1 MDAIIYNIPVSLVPK
16 YAGRRIVVRAAD
28 PSDLARQFAETDL
41 GNVEYFQLL
50 SADIAP
56 ESIETLSDLGRGI
69 PVDIVI
75 GDPAAEFPLLY
86 NFSKLIDKHPVR
98 ASITVATGFSKAVRL
113 ALALR
118 FAVKLDVGQPG
129 PELIDELHEVLDLY
143 LHGSKVS
150 QPVEYFHSMFLSA
163 YREEPASLW
172 IVQEDDPDHFRYV
185 TDDGLERMSFRFGD
199 TNATNAV
206 GSTAELEC
214 DSCEFFG
221 KCGGYFKWPESSYD
235 CAGVRSIFRTIE
247 TEAAELRRNVAG
259 LAAAEGGSKS

>member
-1 MDAIIYNIPVSLVPK
+1 MAPITHNIPVDLVPK
-16 YAGRRIVVRAAD
+16 YAGRRVVIRLAD
-28 PSDLARQFAETDL
+28 PSALAREIANADL
-41 GNVEYFQLL
+41 ENVQYLQLL
-50 SADIAP
+50 SADTDP
-56 ESIETLSDLGRGI
+56 ESIESLSALGRGI

-75 GDPAAEFPLLY
+75 GDPAVEFPLLY

-98 ASITVATGFSKAVRL
+98 ASISVTTGFSKAVRL

-172 IVQEDDPDHFRYV
+172 IVQEDDPDYFRYV
-185 TDDGLERMSFRFGD
+185 TDDGLERISFRFGE
-199 TNATNAV
+199 TGVNNAA

-221 KCGGYFKWPESSYD
+221 KCGGYFKWPDRSYD

-247 TEAAELRRNVAG
+247 AEAAELRRNVAG